1 MALSLRNGL
10 IIIFWNLRKLI
21 GYLTR
26 IISSNLEKQHMT
38 KVLFLI
44 KESQKTQVKDSISK
58 ITKWLLKIIF
68 KKLHYKIMQ
77 KIRVLSNLSNH
88 TYKQSWENANSKF
101 TVLVRKIVKDFSHNS
116 RISFIL
122 YFSFFILLPEFY
134 KTSYFSQIFIHL
146 LR

>member
-1 MALSLRNGL
+1 
-10 IIIFWNLRKLI
+10 
-21 GYLTR
+21 
-26 IISSNLEKQHMT
+26 MT

-88 TYKQSWENANSKF
+88 TYKQS
-101 TVLVRKIVKDFSHNS
+101 
-116 RISFIL
+116 
-122 YFSFFILLPEFY
+122 
-134 KTSYFSQIFIHL
+134 
-146 LR
+146 